1 MKLADYDIY
10 VVTFNVLIVSLYIFP
25 AVMLPFD
32 EVIRILVV
40 PTNMISVFFTF
51 LAVAIFNKVH
61 NGTQKKNL
69 SLTTIYILMGV
80 FNIIMSIYIML
91 CQYELNGILLF
102 ILGIM
107 QLVSFGYFLKL
118 TFDQKDIEEKTNEGQ
133 IKSNKG
139 PSLAENGQMQPA

>member
-1 MKLADYDIY
+1 MTLADYDIY

-40 PTNMISVFFTF
+40 PTNMISVLFTF

-118 TFDQKDIEEKTNEGQ
+118 TFDQKDIEEK
-133 IKSNKG
+133 SNDG